1 MCTSFRWQ
9 GPQQELEIG
18 RGLIWRRS
26 LGVDAGS
33 NFGVSKYKRFGAS
46 IENAGLVAPESF
58 DWRGGDQR
66 RTFTTFQ
73 TRTPEVARDQNQD
86 YAY

>member
-1 MCTSFRWQ
+1 V
-9 GPQQELEIG
+9 
-18 RGLIWRRS
+18 
-26 LGVDAGS
+26 GVDAGS
-33 NFGVSKYKRFGAS
+33 NFGVSKYKRYRAS

-58 DWRGGDQR
+58 DRRGCNQR

-73 TRTPEVARDQNQD
+73 TRTPEVAGDQNQN